1 MAGALRHDFVRT
13 LRTKSVLV
21 SMAVIVVLSLG
32 LVPLVKLATSPVPI
46 SSGGTV
52 VAEYYSGGLYHFL
65 AYSYNTYGQPVSGT
79 PVNVTFFGPGA
90 PPSST
95 GSTNSSGYAAWTVG
109 GGLPS
114 NNFSFLVTASGNELI
129 EGTFSPSP
137 EPGEVGFIAG
147 DILSLVQDPA
157 NSSRSDVLFAYIGPN
172 GTVPSMYRI
181 YYSYG
186 SSNSFNQMNESEM
199 SFLGVPNSY
208 ATVFKLPQAPAGTT
222 TTQIGAFDV
231 NGTAVASSTYS
242 YQVVGGPST
251 PPTPQ
256 QLFTSFTSSI
266 LSLVIPLMAI
276 LVAFNTYGKDRATG
290 VLESVLARPV
300 TRLGLG
306 VTRYLSSLLSISV
319 AIIISLAAMEAI
331 SQALIGKILAP
342 EFVLYTFAALFV
354 EAASFVGLTML
365 ISHLLKSAG
374 AIEWVAVGLW
384 IVLDFFWSVIVLFG
398 ALALGVEIGSGNYLG
413 VTIDL
418 GFLNPAQYYGLVGEY
433 LNGVSITSNG
443 GGSIPISPATYGL
456 TPLTLT
462 VAAVLWVVVPLA
474 GFLYLARRRD

>member
-1 MAGALRHDFVRT
+1 
-13 LRTKSVLV
+13 
-21 SMAVIVVLSLG
+21 MAVIILLSLG
-32 LVPLVKLATSPVPI
+32 LVPLVKLATNPVPI

-52 VAEYYSGGLYHFL
+52 VTEYYSGGLYHFL

-79 PVNVTFFGPGA
+79 PLNVTFVGPGA

-95 GSTNSSGYAAWTVG
+95 ASTNSSGYAEWAVG
-109 GGLPS
+109 GGSPS
-114 NNFSFLVTASGNELI
+114 SNVSFLVTASGNEI
-129 EGTFSPSP
+129 VQGNFPPSL

-147 DILSLVQDPA
+147 EPLSLVQDPA

-172 GTVPSMYRI
+172 GTVPDTYRV

-186 SSNSFNQMNESEM
+186 SSNSFSQANESEM
-199 SFLGVPNSY
+199 SFLGVPTSY
-208 ATVFKLPQAPAGTT
+208 VAVFKLPPAPSGTT
-222 TTQIGAFDV
+222 TTQIAAFDV
-231 NGTAVASSTYS
+231 NGTAVASSSYS
-242 YQVVGGPST
+242 YQGVGGPST

-256 QLFTSFTSSI
+256 QLFTTFTSSI

-290 VLESVLARPV
+290 VLESVLTRPV

-331 SQALIGKILAP
+331 SQAILGKILAP
-342 EFVLYTFAALFV
+342 EFALYTFAALVV

-365 ISHLLKSAG
+365 ISHILKSAG

-384 IVLDFFWSVIVLFG
+384 IVLDFFWSIIILLG
-398 ALALGVEIGSGNYLG
+398 ALLLGVEIGSGNYLA

-418 GFLNPAQYYGLVGEY
+418 GFLNPAQFYGLVGEY
-433 LNGVSITSNG
+433 LNGASITSNG

-456 TPLTLT
+456 TPLTLI

-474 GFLYLARRRD
+474 GFLYLAGRRD